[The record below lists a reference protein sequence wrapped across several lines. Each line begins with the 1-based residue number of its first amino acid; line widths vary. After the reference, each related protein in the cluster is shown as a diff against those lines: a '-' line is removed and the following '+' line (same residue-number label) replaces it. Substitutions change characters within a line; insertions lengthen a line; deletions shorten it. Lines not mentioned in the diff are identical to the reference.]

1 MPGWIFQVVIFQEI
15 IDGRLLSVGAVEV
28 GLACHSRLQGRALSR
43 SNCFLEC
50 THLPL
55 QDLTAEV
62 RTLYAWASFLGN
74 IHNECRQRLL
84 SD

>member
-28 GLACHSRLQGRALSR
+28 GLACHSRLHGRALSR
-43 SNCFLEC
+43 SNYFLEC
-50 THLPL
+50 IQLPL

-62 RTLYAWASFLGN
+62 RTLYAWAPFLGQF
-74 IHNECRQRLL
+74 HNECRQRIL